1 MPTYNRARLLVE
13 SVKMVLAQT
22 YEDFELIICDDGSTD
37 DTLARLKEIDDPR
50 VAVLSFDNRGPPHPL
65 NEVAQRTR
73 GEYFIILHD
82 HDLFDPELIARSVAA
97 LDAFPEAHFVVQG
110 SAWVAEDGVSH
121 HRPNPLPLQPL
132 TDGVAFG
139 RNVLSQAYHQGFP
152 IHACCM
158 IRRRSFERVG
168 FFYRPSAG
176 WYADIDTSLR
186 LLHLG
191 AFAHI
196 DKELFRFRIRDPDHA
211 LARDFRLTYNTL
223 FSVFEE
229 HTAIFFADDPHQQRT
244 QLRALRQARQRF
256 LSGALLHALA
266 RGDVD
271 GFRQAL
277 AVADR
282 DMPGG
287 LSRFG
292 VSALVRCPATH
303 RPLSVLAKTLNTA
316 RKRFRR

>member
-1 MPTYNRARLLVE
+1 MPTYNRSRLLVG

-22 YEDFELIICDDGSTD
+22 YGDFELIICDDGSTD

-50 VAVLSFDNRGPPHPL
+50 VTVLSFANRGPPHPL
-65 NEVAQRTR
+65 NEIVQRAR
-73 GEYFIILHD
+73 GEFFIILHD

-121 HRPNPLPLQPL
+121 HRPNSLPLPPL

-139 RNVLSQAYHQGFP
+139 RSVLAHAGHQGFP

-168 FFYRPSAG
+168 FFYRPGAG
-176 WYADIDTSLR
+176 WYADIDLSLR

-191 AFAHI
+191 PFAHI
-196 DKELFRFRIRDPDHA
+196 DTELFKFRVRDPDHA
-211 LARDFRLTYNTL
+211 LARDFSLTYNTL

-229 HTAIFFADDPHQQRT
+229 HIAIFFADDPSQQRT
-244 QLRALRQARQRF
+244 QLRAFSQARQSL
-256 LSGALLHALA
+256 LSRALLHALA

-277 AVADR
+277 VVAGR

-287 LSRFG
+287 LRRFG
-292 VSALVRCPATH
+292 VSVLARCPATH
-303 RPLSVLAKTLNTA
+303 QPLAVLAKTLNA
-316 RKRFRR
+316 VRKRFRR